1 MELFIP
7 SVLVLL
13 LAAAIVFFVLPRFG
27 APVLAIIS
35 VALLVYGLYTHM
47 NAFGNEYRFST
58 WQLGLMS
65 YAPYIMIGGLLLV
78 MAFYLVSISPLGK
91 PNGATAP
98 EMPEVPTVATMPSA
112 SSATNVVTEGV
123 NNALKG
129 LTNIVGM
136 ANTNKKNVGVGNGIA
151 NTATKVANN
160 AVEAVNKA
168 GNALKN
174 TVGNA
179 VSSVTN
185 LVTGNVTK
193 PNSNVNKGAKVPGL
207 NFALSNL

>member
-27 APVLAIIS
+27 APVLAIVS
-35 VALLVYGLYTHM
+35 VILLVYGIYTHM

-65 YAPYIMIGGLLLV
+65 YAPYIMIGGLLV
-78 MAFYLVSISPLGK
+78 VIAFYLISISPLGK

-98 EMPEVPTVATMPSA
+98 EMPEVPTVASMPPSNT
-112 SSATNVVTEGV
+112 ATNVVTEGV

-136 ANTNKKNVGVGNGIA
+136 ANTNKKNVNVG
-151 NTATKVANN
+151 NTATKVANT
-160 AVEAVNKA
+160 AVDAVNKA

-185 LVTGNVTK
+185 LVTGNATK

>member
-13 LAAAIVFFVLPRFG
+13 LAAAVVFFILPRFG

-35 VALLVYGLYTHM
+35 VALLVYGIYTHM

-65 YAPYIMIGGLLLV
+65 YAPYVMIGGLLLV
-78 MAFYLVSISPLGK
+78 IAFYLLSISPLGK
-91 PNGATAP
+91 PNAATAP
-98 EMPEVPTVATMPSA
+98 TMPEVPTVSEMPPA
-112 SSATNVVTEGV
+112 NTATNVVTEGV

-136 ANTNKKNVGVGNGIA
+136 ANSNKKNTGNGLA
-151 NTATKVANN
+151 NGALN
-160 AVEAVNKA
+160 AVNKA
-168 GNALKN
+168 GNAIKN
-174 TVGNA
+174 TIGNA
-179 VSSVTN
+179 VTGVSN
-185 LVTGNVTK
+185 IITGNATK
-193 PNSNVNKGAKVPGL
+193 SNTNVNKGTKVPGL
-207 NFALSNL
+207 NFPLSSL

>member
-35 VALLVYGLYTHM
+35 VALLVYGIYTHM
-47 NAFGNEYRFST
+47 NAFGTEYRFST

-65 YAPYIMIGGLLLV
+65 YAPYIMIGGLLV
-78 MAFYLVSISPLGK
+78 VIAFYLISISPLGK

-98 EMPEVPTVATMPSA
+98 SMPEVPTVSEMPPA
-112 SSATNVVTEGV
+112 NTATNAVTEGV

-129 LTNIVGM
+129 LTNIVGL
-136 ANTNKKNVGVGNGIA
+136 ANTNKKNMGVGNGLA
-151 NTATKVANN
+151 NTATKVTNN
-160 AVEAVNKA
+160 AIQAVNQA

-174 TVGNA
+174 TVGKA
-179 VSSVTN
+179 VSNVTN
-185 LVTGNVTK
+185 LVTGNVNK